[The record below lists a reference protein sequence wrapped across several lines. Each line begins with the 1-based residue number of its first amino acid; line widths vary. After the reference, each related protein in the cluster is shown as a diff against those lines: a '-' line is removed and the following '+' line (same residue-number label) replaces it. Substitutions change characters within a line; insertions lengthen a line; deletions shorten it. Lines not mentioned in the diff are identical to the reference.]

1 MSPITS
7 NSERGGYFSSFM
19 FSYVNCQRVVPN
31 SDAPF
36 FFSLRFRFRF
46 RCRHRLWLHRDG
58 NLQPHDHRVLEI
70 EWAIKNG
77 KEFVPSPKKPRKP
90 RGKKRK
96 VAAINVGHGR
106 SREEGSSMMAGQ
118 HSLSMG
124 LSSVDEGE
132 ETERECEDV
141 EVSLLSRIREEE
153 YEGNTVVLETPAL
166 KRVRSDE

>member
-1 MSPITS
+1 
-7 NSERGGYFSSFM
+7 
-19 FSYVNCQRVVPN
+19 
-31 SDAPF
+31 
-36 FFSLRFRFRF
+36 
-46 RCRHRLWLHRDG
+46 
-58 NLQPHDHRVLEI
+58 
-70 EWAIKNG
+70 
-77 KEFVPSPKKPRKP
+77 
-90 RGKKRK
+90 
-96 VAAINVGHGR
+96 
-106 SREEGSSMMAGQ
+106 MMAGQ